1 MMTFR
6 DLTLRLR
13 ALLSPSQVDRDL
25 HDELSFHIERD
36 ARKLID
42 EGMPPNQARATAQA
56 RFGSPAVVADECRD
70 ERGTA
75 LVDNTVRDV
84 RFALRSFRRAPLTA
98 FTIVT
103 TVAIGLGVVAVL
115 FTILNRF
122 LFRADAVPDISEM
135 YGVERSRLANGDQP
149 PFTRPAFDALR
160 RESAVFTDAYAAV
173 HDIDLRVD
181 GRMMA
186 ATLVT
191 GNFFSVVRVNPVM
204 GRALAPTDDESGGNR
219 VIVLSDKGW
228 NRHFN
233 RESNVLGRTV
243 VVAGTPFEIIG
254 VMPAGFRGL
263 EVSAPDFW
271 APLAQ
276 LAQFQPAHRGRED
289 SAGVAITGRLK
300 PGLSMAGARAQIAA
314 WDSNQQ
320 RAATDGLPR
329 ASGSESKGRAGTIV
343 LVPRR
348 GTLPQPMEAVAIFT
362 PLFFAFGLIL
372 MIGCANVANLLLARG
387 VARQREI
394 GMRLSLGASR
404 RRIIRQLLTE
414 SWLLALAAA
423 GGGYLI
429 SRVALGSI
437 VYWVART
444 IPVDLGDPNIDIN
457 VPAADW
463 RVAVFLVIAAMAAT
477 AFFALM
483 PALQATRLDPV
494 RTLRGELVKSAR
506 PGRARNVLIG
516 IQVFASALLLI
527 LAAIFLRSAIASS
540 HFDPGFRT
548 VDTMIIQIVN
558 EPKRTAMVEAIA
570 SEPTV
575 TTYAAVRPGVLTWP
589 DAGVAAV
596 GASRTAI
603 LYKFVSPEYFEA
615 FDIPIVRGRSFTP
628 AERDGEHPVVIVSE
642 STARKLWPNGNGV
655 GETFRLEP
663 HLDSDTRPAPSGVNG
678 PEDDPP
684 MPPRLVTVVGVS
696 RDVAGFRI
704 IDTKEAGIFL
714 PISVKAAKTAVVV
727 RVNGDSALVHRTLID
742 HLTRVDPNMGMI
754 VTMRTLA
761 RLETFFLQIAFW
773 VSLVLG
779 GLALL
784 LTVSGLFSVLSY
796 LVEQR
801 TREIGVR
808 MALGASSEKVTRLI
822 LAQTTRPVVCGLL
835 AGVGLA
841 ASLATI
847 LIAMPAGSTIAEIVR
862 VTDPIAYVA
871 SLLVIGAACV
881 LAAWIPARRAAL
893 LDPMQTLREE

>member
-1 MMTFR
+1 MGLR
-6 DLTLRLR
+6 DLNLRIR
-13 ALLSPSQVDRDL
+13 ALIAPNRVEQDL
-25 HDELSFHIERD
+25 QDELSFHIESE

-42 EGMPPNQARATAQA
+42 QGIPPDLARARARA
-56 RFGSPAVVADECRD
+56 RFGSTAGVADECRD
-70 ERGTA
+70 QRGIGF
-75 LVDNTVRDV
+75 VDNTIRDV

-122 LFRADAVPDISEM
+122 LFRVDAVPDISEM
-135 YGVERSRLANGDQP
+135 CGVERSRLANGDP
-149 PFTRPAFDALR
+149 SPFTRPAFEALR
-160 RESAVFTDAYAAV
+160 RETSVFTDAYAAV
-173 HDIDLRVD
+173 PDIDLRVD

-191 GNFFSVVRVNPVM
+191 GNFFDVVRVNPVM
-204 GRALAPTDDESGGNR
+204 GRALAPGDDESGGNR

-228 NRHFN
+228 NRHFK
-233 RESNVLGRTV
+233 RDPNVLGRTV
-243 VVAGTPFEIIG
+243 LVGGTPFEIIG

-276 LAQFQPAHRGRED
+276 LAQFLPAHRGRED
-289 SAGVAITGRLK
+289 SAGVSIIGRLK

-314 WDSNQQ
+314 WDSNRQG
-320 RAATDGLPR
+320 ATID
-329 ASGSESKGRAGTIV
+329 GRAGTIV

-348 GTLPQPMEAVAIFT
+348 GTLPQPMEAVAVFT
-362 PLFFAFGLIL
+362 PLLFAFGLIL

-394 GMRLSLGASR
+394 GIRLSLGASR
-404 RRIIRQLLTE
+404 RRIIRQLMTE

-423 GGGYLI
+423 GGGYLL
-429 SRVALGSI
+429 SRIALGSI
-437 VYWVART
+437 VYWATRT
-444 IPVDLGDPNIDIN
+444 MPVDLGDPNLDIA

-463 RVAVFLVIAAMAAT
+463 RVAVFLIIAAMAAT

-483 PALQATRLDPV
+483 PALQATRVEPV
-494 RTLRGELVKSAR
+494 RTLRGELVKNAR

-527 LAAIFLRSAIASS
+527 CSAIFLRSAIASS
-540 HFDPGFRT
+540 RFDPGFRT

-558 EPKRTAMVEAIA
+558 EPKRAAMVQTIA
-570 SEPTV
+570 SEPAV
-575 TTYAAVRPGVLTWP
+575 TTYAAVRPGMLAWP
-589 DAGVAAV
+589 DAGFAVV
-596 GASRTAI
+596 GASRTAV
-603 LYKFVSPEYFEA
+603 LYKFVSPEYFEV
-615 FDIPIVRGRSFTP
+615 FDIPIVRGRSFTT

-642 STARKLWPNGNGV
+642 SIARKLWPNGNGV

-663 HLDSDTRPAPSGVNG
+663 DLDSDARPVEG
-678 PEDDPP
+678 PKDESP

-704 IDTKEAGIFL
+704 IDTKEAGVFL
-714 PISVKAAKTAVVV
+714 PISVNAAKTFVVA
-727 RVNGDSALVHRTLID
+727 RVKGDSALVHRTLVD
-742 HLTRVDPNMGMI
+742 RLTRVDPNMGMI
-754 VTMRTLA
+754 ATMRTLA

-779 GLALL
+779 GLALS

-808 MALGASSEKVTRLI
+808 MALGASSQNVTRLI
-822 LAQTTRPVVCGLL
+822 LAQTARPVVYGLL

-841 ASLATI
+841 ASVATI
-847 LIAMPAGSTIAEIVR
+847 LIAMPAGATINEIVH

-871 SLLVIGAACV
+871 SLLVIVAACL
-881 LAAWIPARRAAL
+881 LAAWLPATRAAR
-893 LDPMQTLREE
+893 LDPMQTLRQE

>member
-1 MMTFR
+1 MITFR

-13 ALLSPSQVDRDL
+13 ALLSPRQVEHDL
-25 HDELSFHIERD
+25 HDELSFHIERET
-36 ARKLID
+36 RKLI
-42 EGMPPNQARATAQA
+42 EQGMPPHQARATAQA
-56 RFGSPAVVADECRD
+56 RFGSPTVVADECRD
-70 ERGTA
+70 ERGIA
-75 LVDNTVRDV
+75 FVDNTVRDV

-103 TVAIGLGVVAVL
+103 TVAVGLGVVAVL

-122 LFRADAVPDISEM
+122 LFRADSVPDISEM
-135 YGVERSRLANGDQP
+135 YGVERPRLANGDQS

-160 RESAVFTDAYAAV
+160 RETSVFTDVYANV
-173 HDIDLRVD
+173 GDIDLRVD

-191 GNFFSVVRVNPVM
+191 GNFFSVVRINPVM
-204 GRALAPTDDESGGNR
+204 GRALAPADDESGGSQ

-228 NRHFN
+228 SRHFT
-233 RESNVLGRTV
+233 RDPNVLGRTV
-243 VVAGTPFEIIG
+243 LVGGTPFEIVG

-276 LAQFQPAHRGRED
+276 LAQFLPAHRGRED
-289 SAGVAITGRLK
+289 SAGVGIIGRLK
-300 PGLSMAGARAQIAA
+300 PGLSMEGARAQIAA
-314 WDSNQQ
+314 WDSN
-320 RAATDGLPR
+320 RESATTGGLPR
-329 ASGSESKGRAGTIV
+329 ASGSESRDRAETIV
-343 LVPRR
+343 LVPKR

-372 MIGCANVANLLLARG
+372 LIGCANVANLLLARG

-394 GMRLSLGASR
+394 GIRLSLGASR
-404 RRIIRQLLTE
+404 RRIIRQLMTE
-414 SWLLALAAA
+414 SGLLALAAA

-429 SRVALGSI
+429 SRLALGSI
-437 VYWVART
+437 VYFATRT
-444 IPVDLGDPNIDIN
+444 MPVDFGDSNLDIA

-463 RVAVFLVIAAMAAT
+463 RVALFLVIAAMAAT

-483 PALQATRLDPV
+483 PALQATRVEPV
-494 RTLRGELVKSAR
+494 RTLRGELVKNAR

-527 LAAIFLRSAIASS
+527 ASAIFLRSAMASS
-540 HFDPGFRT
+540 QFDPGFRT
-548 VDTMIIQIVN
+548 VDTMIIQVVN
-558 EPKRTAMVEAIA
+558 EPKRAAMVQAIA

-575 TTYAAVRPGVLTWP
+575 TTYAAVRPGMLAWP
-589 DAGVAAV
+589 DAGFAAV

-603 LYKFVSPEYFEA
+603 LYKFVSPEYFEV
-615 FDIPIVRGRSFTP
+615 FDIPIVRGRSFTT

-663 HLDSDTRPAPSGVNG
+663 NPGSNADAKDEPSMPA
-678 PEDDPP
+678 
-684 MPPRLVTVVGVS
+684 RLVTVIGVS
-696 RDVAGFRI
+696 REVAGFRI
-704 IDTKEAGIFL
+704 LDTKEAGIFL
-714 PISVKAAKTAVVV
+714 PISVNAPKTAVVA
-727 RVNGDSALVHRTLID
+727 RVKGDPALAHRTLVD
-742 HLTRVDPNMGMI
+742 RLTRVDPNMGMI
-754 VTMRTLA
+754 ATMRTVV

-779 GLALL
+779 SLALL

-796 LVEQR
+796 LVAQR

-808 MALGASSEKVTRLI
+808 MALGASSQKVTRLI
-822 LAQTTRPVVCGLL
+822 LAQTTRPVAFGLL

-847 LIAMPAGSTIAEIVR
+847 LIALPAGAMIAEVVR

-871 SLLVIGAACV
+871 SLLVIVAACL
-881 LAAWIPARRAAL
+881 LAAWIPATRAAR
-893 LDPMQTLREE
+893 LDPMQTLRQE